1 MARCDVAKLVAMHLS
16 GKESSAGKVKVCGV
30 NRVPIVRISFCSAEN
45 MKLKRII
52 Y

>member
-1 MARCDVAKLVAMHLS
+1 MKLVAMHLS
-16 GKESSAGKVKVCGV
+16 GKESSAGKLKVCGV
-30 NRVPIVRISFCSAEN
+30 NRVPIVRIRFCSAKN